1 MDIET
6 WMIVVFSLLLGMRL
20 GMGLGRSVER
30 SKRDREEK
38 DKPCPHGYD
47 WDDCPDCRH

>member
-1 MDIET
+1 MDIAT
-6 WMIVVFSLLLGMRL
+6 WIIVVFSLLLGMRL
-20 GMGLGRSVER
+20 GRWAER
-30 SKRDREEK
+30 SKMDREEQ